1 MGSLWTV
8 ALVMAPVLLLGIGIV
23 ALVSRLDRDVEQENQ
38 GADDPARWINI
49 V

>member
-8 ALVMAPVLLLGIGIV
+8 ALVMASVLLLGIGII
-23 ALVSRLDRDVEQENQ
+23 ALVGLLDRDVEEQTD
-38 GADDPARWINI
+38 GGDDPARWVNI